1 MIGGM
6 NFAKLMEQKIFG
18 QKIKQIKQIKQKKK
32 SENLMNVKSQESES
46 LLNFYADDQIK
57 RMREM
62 LSQYW
67 SERLDGEVITAILL
81 AGNEGYDNLDERTLV
96 QEFESVFGENYFSG
110 D

>member
-6 NFAKLMEQKIFG
+6 TFVKLTEQKIFG
-18 QKIKQIKQIKQKKK
+18 QKIESKKK
-32 SENLMNVKSQESES
+32 SKNPMNVKSQESES
-46 LLNFYADDQIK
+46 LLNFYADDQIE
-57 RMREM
+57 RMRAM

-67 SERLDGEVITAILL
+67 SERLDGEVIAAILL
-81 AGNEGYDNLDERTLV
+81 AGNEGYDNLDKKDLV